1 MGDLNTMELNQM
13 LDAGQVERFLQSLAE
28 IVPVTL
34 RVEDLD
40 GQVLAEVMPAS
51 VTAEQGSAGEEETR
65 RQGDKET
72 REQGDRHP
80 VSPSPPHLVTPAP
93 PHLRASAQRE
103 VRAPIEIHD
112 EQSGYVVGLALHAG
126 GPAAQVIEAV
136 THLAAQVLAEQV
148 YREHELNSL
157 STELLDKYE
166 EVTLLYDLSQALGS
180 VFDIPTICEIALE
193 KAVQAVPA
201 AKAFI
206 MLKDETSEFLTVV
219 AARVDGLIGWTTPV
233 GHGVSGRVAA
243 SGKPILLLEG
253 EELPAGMPEDQAPRD
268 AVLAVPLT
276 LAGGQSDEQVLG
288 VMTLAGKAH
297 GKMFTAGDAKLL
309 TTIATQIAIGIHNSR
324 LVEAQREAER
334 VRQEMEI
341 AAQIQQSLLP
351 EGAPQLMGATVAGY
365 CSPAANVGGDYYD
378 VLTDDAG
385 RLTLLIAD
393 VSGHSIGSALM
404 MAMARSILRREI
416 AQGESPAA
424 VLAATNTAM
433 LQDLTNAGLFI
444 TMFCARYDPATRC
457 FTFANGG
464 HNPPLLRR
472 AADGQFVA
480 LDGDGLIVGIL
491 DDVVYEEQS
500 ITLQPGDVVVHYT
513 DGIVEAR
520 NLEGEQ
526 FGEDRLQELLAEN
539 GDLGPGAMAD
549 RIYEAV
555 REHSRDIAQ
564 QDDITLLILKV
575 DGTVDSNQ

>member
-1 MGDLNTMELNQM
+1 MNDEMELDQL
-13 LDAGQVERFLQSLAE
+13 LDAGQVERFLQSLAA

-40 GQVLAEVMPAS
+40 DQILAEATPVVATLRQDSGHTSFVPRA
-51 VTAEQGSAGEEETR
+51 AEAGTTEAR
-65 RQGDKET
+65 
-72 REQGDRHP
+72 
-80 VSPSPPHLVTPAP
+80 V
-93 PHLRASAQRE
+93 
-103 VRAPIEIHD
+103 PIEIHG
-112 EQSGYVVGLALHAG
+112 EPSGYVVGLAPHAG
-126 GPAAQVIEAV
+126 GPAAQVVEAV
-136 THLAAQVLAEQV
+136 TQLAAQVLADQV
-148 YREHELNSL
+148 YKEHELNSL

-180 VFDIPTICEIALE
+180 VFDIPTICDIALE
-193 KAVQAVPA
+193 KVVQAVPA

-206 MLKDETSEFLTVV
+206 MLKDESSEFLTVV
-219 AARVDGLIGWTTPV
+219 AARVDGLVGWKTPV
-233 GHGVSGRVAA
+233 GQGISGRVAA

-253 EELPAGMPEDQAPRD
+253 EPLPSTAGGAQAPRD

-276 LAGGQSDEQVLG
+276 LAGGQRDEYVLG
-288 VMTLAGKAH
+288 VMTLAGRPH
-297 GKMFTAGDAKLL
+297 GEMFTAGDTKLL
-309 TTIATQIAIGIHNSR
+309 TTIANQIAIAIHNNR
-324 LVEAQREAER
+324 LLQAQREAER

-341 AAQIQQSLLP
+341 AAHIQRSLLP
-351 EGAPQLMGATVAGY
+351 ASPPQLMGATVAGY

-424 VLAATNTAM
+424 VLAAINTAM

-464 HNPPLLRR
+464 HNPPLLRC

-513 DGIVEAR
+513 DGVVEAR
-520 NLEGEQ
+520 SLEGEQ
-526 FGEDRLQELLAEN
+526 FGEGRLQELLARN
-539 GDLGPGAMAD
+539 GDLGPGALAD

-555 REHSRDIAQ
+555 REHSRGIAQ

-575 DGTVDSNQ
+575 EGTEVTSPSSPEMP

>member
-1 MGDLNTMELNQM
+1 MELNQL
-13 LDAGQVERFLQSLAE
+13 LDTGQVERFLRSLVK
-28 IVPVTL
+28 IVPLAL

-40 GQVLAEVMPAS
+40 GQVLAEVMPAGALAGR
-51 VTAEQGSAGEEETR
+51 TGMEDLGFAGEPH
-65 RQGDKET
+65 GDSG
-72 REQGDRHP
+72 QH
-80 VSPSPPHLVTPAP
+80 
-93 PHLRASAQRE
+93 E
-103 VRAPIEIHD
+103 VRAPIEIHS
-112 EQSGYVVGLALHAG
+112 ECSGYVVGLAPHPG
-126 GPAAQVIEAV
+126 GPTAQVADAV
-136 THLAAQVLAEQV
+136 TQLAAQVLADQL
-148 YREHELNSL
+148 YKEHELNSL

-180 VFDIPTICEIALE
+180 VFDIPTICDIALE

-219 AARVDGLIGWTTPV
+219 SARVDGLVGWKTPV
-233 GHGVSGRVAA
+233 GQGISGRVAA

-253 EELPAGMPEDQAPRD
+253 EPLPSAAGEEQAPRD

-276 LAGGQSDEQVLG
+276 LAGGQGDEHVLG
-288 VMTLAGKAH
+288 VMTLAGKPH
-297 GKMFTAGDAKLL
+297 GEMFTAGDTKLL
-309 TTIATQIAIGIHNSR
+309 TTIANQIAIAIHNNR
-324 LVEAQREAER
+324 LLQAQREAER

-341 AAQIQQSLLP
+341 AAHIQQSLLP
-351 EGAPQLMGATVAGY
+351 EAPPQLMGATVAGY
-365 CSPAANVGGDYYD
+365 CNPAANVGGDYYD

-393 VSGHSIGSALM
+393 VSGHSIGAALM

-416 AQGESPAA
+416 AQGESPAS

-433 LQDLTNAGLFI
+433 LHDLTNAGLFI

-526 FGEDRLQELLAEN
+526 FGESRLQELLAKH
-539 GDLGPGAMAD
+539 GALDPGALAD

-555 REHSRDIAQ
+555 REHSRGIAQ

-575 DGTVDSNQ
+575 DGTGVTPPSSPEFP